1 MPKKKKE
8 IAVIEQNGAKTV
20 KKKKSFVT
28 RVKIIFAVISVI
40 WVAAVISVPLWVK
53 NTYSQPIKKSIVV
66 SMFFDLQRNIVEQYE
81 RLLDGIKDAI
91 NLEEPVAFAVDKVR
105 MVGDAVDVVTDTTAK
120 AKDVTADAQQATDK
134 VSETTAKVGKLTG
147 LANMFGINTS
157 GIDNALDEVN
167 KGVDQVNTGIDK
179 ANETIARVDN
189 TAEMVNEKLDEI
201 ETQLT
206 SVLQIQIDEMID
218 GVIKSQLD
226 KNTGGLG
233 TTLLTNYGIEHVY
246 PWRPS
251 SWPVA
256 TQIYDDLA
264 QSDVDVITVITDTVD
279 DYFDYVAWGLVIA
292 VWVLGLWIWHAMFK
306 KTKSVIAPFVVCPR
320 CGLGTITLSWAA
332 WEIAGALNDAN
343 ELKRSELEIQKQRL
357 DLARRQYTLDSLQY
371 IASQKQ
377 R

>member
-8 IAVIEQNGAKTV
+8 VEVIDMGGAKTV

-40 WVAAVISVPLWVK
+40 WIALVVAVPLWVK

-81 RLLDGIKDAI
+81 KLLDGIKDAI

-120 AKDVTADAQQATDK
+120 AKDVTADAQDASNK
-134 VSETTAKVGKLTG
+134 VSETTEKVGKLAG
-147 LANMFGINTS
+147 LVGRFGIDTS
-157 GIDNALDEVN
+157 GVTNALDEVN
-167 KGVDQVNTGIDK
+167 KGVDQVNQGIDK
-179 ANETIARVDN
+179 TNETIAKVDD
-189 TAEMVNEKLDEI
+189 TAAMVNEKLDEI
-201 ETQLT
+201 ENQLT
-206 SVLQIQIDEMID
+206 GLLQVQIDDMID

-264 QSDVDVITVITDTVD
+264 QSDVQVITVITDTVD
-279 DYFDYVAWGLVIA
+279 QYFNYVAWGLVIA
-292 VWVLGLWIWHAMFK
+292 VWVLGFLIWRAIFK
-306 KTKSVIAPFVVCPR
+306 KTKAVIAPFIVCPR
-320 CGLGTITLSWAA
+320 CGHTFA
-332 WEIAGALNDAN
+332 D
-343 ELKRSELEIQKQRL
+343 
-357 DLARRQYTLDSLQY
+357 RRTAYGFLQ
-371 IASQKQ
+371 AFQPWNWF
-377 R
+377 

>member
-8 IAVIEQNGAKTV
+8 VEIIDMGGAKTV

-40 WVAAVISVPLWVK
+40 WIALVVAAPLWVK

-81 RLLDGIKDAI
+81 KLLDGVKDAI

-105 MVGDAVDVVTDTTAK
+105 MVGDAVDVVTDTTAR
-120 AKDVTADAQQATDK
+120 AKDATADAQGASDK
-134 VSETTAKVGKLTG
+134 VSETTEKVGKLAG
-147 LANMFGINTS
+147 LVGRFGIDTS
-157 GIDNALDEVN
+157 GVTNALDEVN
-167 KGVDQVNTGIDK
+167 KGVDQVNQGIDK
-179 ANETIARVDN
+179 ANETIAKVDD
-189 TAEMVNEKLDEI
+189 TAAMVNEKLDEI
-201 ETQLT
+201 ENQLT
-206 SVLQIQIDEMID
+206 GLLQVQIDDMID

-264 QSDVDVITVITDTVD
+264 QSDVQVITVITDTVD
-279 DYFDYVAWGLVIA
+279 QYFNYVAWGLVIA
-292 VWVLGLWIWHAMFK
+292 VWVLGFLIWRAIFK
-306 KTKSVIAPFVVCPR
+306 KTKAVIAPFVVCPR
-320 CGLGTITLSWAA
+320 CGHTFA
-332 WEIAGALNDAN
+332 D
-343 ELKRSELEIQKQRL
+343 
-357 DLARRQYTLDSLQY
+357 RRTAYGFLQ
-371 IASQKQ
+371 AFQPWNWF
-377 R
+377 

>member
-8 IAVIEQNGAKTV
+8 VEVIDMGGAKTV

-40 WVAAVISVPLWVK
+40 WIALVVAMPLWVK

-81 RLLDGIKDAI
+81 KLLDGIKDAI

-120 AKDVTADAQQATDK
+120 AKDVTADAQDASNK
-134 VSETTAKVGKLTG
+134 VSETTEKVGKLAG
-147 LANMFGINTS
+147 LVGRFGIDTS
-157 GIDNALDEVN
+157 GVTNALDEVN
-167 KGVDQVNTGIDK
+167 KGVGQVNQGIDK
-179 ANETIARVDN
+179 ANETIAKVDD
-189 TAEMVNEKLDEI
+189 TAAMVNEKLDEI
-201 ETQLT
+201 ENQLT
-206 SVLQIQIDEMID
+206 GLLQVQIDDMID
-218 GVIKSQLD
+218 GVIKTQLD

-264 QSDVDVITVITDTVD
+264 QSDVQVITVITDTVD
-279 DYFDYVAWGLVIA
+279 QYFNYVAWGLVIA
-292 VWVLGLWIWHAMFK
+292 VWVLGFLIWRAIFK
-306 KTKSVIAPFVVCPR
+306 KTKAVIAPFVVCPR
-320 CGLGTITLSWAA
+320 CGHTFA
-332 WEIAGALNDAN
+332 D
-343 ELKRSELEIQKQRL
+343 
-357 DLARRQYTLDSLQY
+357 RRTAYGFLQ
-371 IASQKQ
+371 AFQPWNWF
-377 R
+377 